1 MGAMV
6 TVMSAQEALAAG
18 SWAQAAAA
26 FRVVAAETGDPLAFE
41 GLAQAAWWLDD
52 AGTCVAARGSA
63 YRRHRELG
71 DDRGAARAATAL
83 SWDSLLFGLGS
94 AVALGWLGRARD
106 LLEPLEESAEH
117 GWLAVREA
125 ELALAVARDP
135 ARALAAAERAS
146 GIARRR
152 GVPDLEVV
160 GLALQGCA
168 LTSGGDVERGMS
180 RLDAAVAAA
189 TGGDVG
195 DVMWMGKVC
204 CWLIAACEQTQDVVR
219 AGEWCRRVEAICAER
234 QLVPLFNVC
243 RVQYASVQIAQGTW
257 EEAEH
262 ELTSTL
268 RRLSGSQRSSRLDA
282 VVQLGELRR
291 RQGRFA
297 EAEALLGQAEF
308 EPIAVVGRALIR
320 FAHGDAE
327 GAWSS
332 IDALLRSTPDENR
345 VARAAALLPA
355 VLTAAAAGRTEEA
368 TAAADELRGTARAVG
383 TDPLLALSARADAT
397 LAPPGEAVALL
408 RESVRRFGLAGLRHD
423 EAETRL
429 RLAEVL
435 LSSGDTTAARD
446 QLDSAVAE
454 LTALS
459 ASAGLAEARRL
470 AARLG
475 APKAGPLTAREV
487 EVLRLVAQG
496 LSNQEVASALVL
508 SEHTV
513 HRHMAN
519 ILTKLGQPTRAGA
532 VAYALTAGMLP
543 DGLGDPRPPD

>member
-1 MGAMV
+1 MGPMV
-6 TVMSAQEALAAG
+6 TLVSAQAALAAG
-18 SWAQAAAA
+18 SWEQAAAA
-26 FRVVAAETGDPLAFE
+26 FRVVAEETQDPLAFE

-52 AGTCVAARGSA
+52 AGTCVAAREGA

-94 AVALGWLGRARD
+94 AVALGWLGRARH

-135 ARALAAAERAS
+135 VRALAAAERAS
-146 GIARRR
+146 SVARRR
-152 GVPDLEVV
+152 EVADLEVV

-168 LTSGGDVERGMS
+168 LTTGGEVERGMS

-204 CWLIAACEQTQDVVR
+204 CWLIAACEQTQDVAR
-219 AGEWCRRVEAICAER
+219 AGEWCRRVEEICAKR
-234 QLVPLFNVC
+234 QLAPLFNVC
-243 RVQYASVQIAQGTW
+243 RIQHASVQIAQGTW
-257 EEAEH
+257 GEAER
-262 ELTSTL
+262 ELTSAL
-268 RRLSGSQRSSRLDA
+268 GRLASSQRASRLDA

-291 RQGRFA
+291 RQGRLA
-297 EAEALLGQAEF
+297 EAEALFGQAEF
-308 EPIAVVGRALIR
+308 EPTAVVGRALIR
-320 FAHGDAE
+320 FARGDAE
-327 GAWSS
+327 GAWRSL
-332 IDALLRSTPDENR
+332 DALLRSIPAENR

-355 VLTAAAAGRTEEA
+355 VLTACAADHPEAAAV
-368 TAAADELRGTARAVG
+368 AADELRHTATSVG
-383 TDPLLALSARADAT
+383 TDPLLAMSACADAA
-397 LAPPGEAVALL
+397 LAPPVEAAALL
-408 RESVRRFGLAGLRHD
+408 RESVRRFGLAGLRYD
-423 EAETRL
+423 EADTRL
-429 RLAEVL
+429 RLAAVL
-435 LSSGDTTAARD
+435 MSSGDTTGARD

-470 AARLG
+470 AAMLG
-475 APKAGPLTAREV
+475 APSAGPLTGRET

-496 LSNQEVASALVL
+496 LSNQEIATSLVL

-519 ILTKLGQPTRAGA
+519 ILAKLGQPSRAAA
-532 VAYALTAGMLP
+532 VAQALTLGLLP
-543 DGLGDPRPPD
+543 DGLGDPRRPD